1 MQQRGFSET
10 AEGPRQG
17 LICFDRFTI
26 DLDRGSLRQDGKEI
40 WLRPKSLAVLCYLA
54 ENAGRLILKEEIFA
68 ALWPDAAV
76 TDDSLVQCIGEV
88 RRALGN
94 DCRRIVQTIPRRG
107 YLFNT
112 AVSCS
117 EIKWEP
123 TSTAVAAPRPRPAL
137 AYIGRAR
144 VSRFT
149 SRPSTGGCMREVIP
163 TPIPGLD
170 LRREYGHHQSPAIRA
185 GGMVFCSG
193 MVAIDPQ
200 SGERQHGTVTSEA
213 RRIFENLKLLL
224 ESTGL
229 SLDRLVQVHAMI
241 YDRIEYDVLNRLYRR
256 YVPNA
261 PPARTVMSV
270 QIEAG
275 FKVMLDVIAAAEAR
289 QPAAMIYPRQVIE
302 PGGWR
307 RPGLPHSRA
316 VRAGEFVFLSGM
328 TATDPTTG
336 TPARGTVAAETRR
349 ILTNLGELLEA
360 AGSSLAKVVKVN
372 ALIYSMLEY
381 ENMNSVYREF
391 FPVDPPARTVCG
403 AGLIGGHK
411 VEIECVALA

>member
-1 MQQRGFSET
+1 
-10 AEGPRQG
+10 
-17 LICFDRFTI
+17 
-26 DLDRGSLRQDGKEI
+26 
-40 WLRPKSLAVLCYLA
+40 
-54 ENAGRLILKEEIFA
+54 
-68 ALWPDAAV
+68 
-76 TDDSLVQCIGEV
+76 
-88 RRALGN
+88 
-94 DCRRIVQTIPRRG
+94 
-107 YLFNT
+107 
-112 AVSCS
+112 
-117 EIKWEP
+117 
-123 TSTAVAAPRPRPAL
+123 
-137 AYIGRAR
+137 
-144 VSRFT
+144 
-149 SRPSTGGCMREVIP
+149 
-163 TPIPGLD
+163 
-170 LRREYGHHQSPAIRA
+170 
-185 GGMVFCSG
+185 
-193 MVAIDPQ
+193 MVAIDQ
-200 SGERQHGTVTSEA
+200 QTGERQHGTVTSEA
-213 RRIFENLKLLL
+213 RCIFDNLKLLL

-241 YDRIEYDVLNRLYRR
+241 YDRIEYDVLNRLYRQ
-256 YVPNA
+256 YVPNS

-275 FKVMLDVIAAAEAR
+275 FRVMLDVIGAETR

-307 RPGLPHSRA
+307 RPGLPLSPA
-316 VRAGEFVFLSGM
+316 IRAGDFIFLSGM

-336 TPARGTVAAETRR
+336 VPVRGTVAAETRQ

-391 FPVDPPARTVCG
+391 FAVDPPARTVCG